1 MKRGKSWELDKRKVH
16 TDASG
21 VSVLWA
27 APKKKRKAKK
37 EPQITLDT
45 LTEEQILRLKEWNK
59 QNGGEEE

>member
-21 VSVLWA
+21 VSVMWHT
-27 APKKKRKAKK
+27 PKKKKK
-37 EPQITLDT
+37 KQEITLDT